1 MFDANFTLLDVSYS
15 RISKKWPKYC
25 PFLAKIWSSHCPSNW
40 FFLNLN
46 QFAQECSMLNFTL
59 LGLSC
64 CPFFLETAKICPF
77 YGKTW
82 SSHGPSNWLFLN
94 PNWCDQGCSMQI
106 SHCWVYPVANF
117 PINGQKM
124 ALLWPKHG
132 THMAL
137 QIGSSWILINVPRDA
152 PCQISDSWLQYW
164 QIFSTFWLRKKEWG
178 KVS

>member
-1 MFDANFTLLDVSYS
+1 MAKIWHFYGQTIVFSWSFKLVLPESQSMCPEMFDPNFTLLDVSYS

-94 PNWCDQGCSMQI
+94 PNWCDQGCSM
-106 SHCWVYPVANF
+106 PNF
-117 PINGQKM
+117 T
-124 ALLWPKHG
+124 LLG
-132 THMAL
+132 VTY
-137 QIGSSWILINVPRDA
+137 SSL
-152 PCQISDSWLQYW
+152 SW
-164 QIFSTFWLRKKEWG
+164 K
-178 KVS
+178 